1 MCGRFV
7 VAGASAELVALFD
20 VDLPADDL
28 PAPSWNIAPTDR
40 VPVILDSIPKDAEV
54 PEEAEPVR
62 RLESA
67 RWGLVPSWAK
77 DLTVGGRAFNA
88 RIETVGDNA
97 MFKTAVRKRRA
108 IVPATGYYEWKTI
121 DGVKHP
127 HFIHLPD
134 ELTVFAGL
142 YEWWRNPEAA
152 DDSPDKWLLSTSV
165 ITRSSTGP
173 LADIHDRMPVF
184 LSPELIEEW
193 LDPHAEFS
201 AVYQLDELLEA
212 IAEGGAETA
221 ERMELYEVGREVGN
235 VKNNGPQL
243 LEPVG

>member
-20 VDLPADDL
+20 VDLPAEEL
-28 PAPSWNIAPTDR
+28 PGPSWNIAPTDR
-40 VPVILDSIPKDAEV
+40 VPIILDSIPKD
-54 PEEAEPVR
+54 PDNQEPVR
-62 RLESA
+62 RLEAA
-67 RWGLVPSWAK
+67 RWGLVPSWSK
-77 DLTVGGRAFNA
+77 DITVGGRAFNA

-152 DDSPDKWLLSTSV
+152 DDSPDKWLLSTTI
-165 ITRSSTGP
+165 ITRDSAGK

-201 AVYQLDELLEA
+201 DELLEA

-243 LEPVG
+243 LEPVA